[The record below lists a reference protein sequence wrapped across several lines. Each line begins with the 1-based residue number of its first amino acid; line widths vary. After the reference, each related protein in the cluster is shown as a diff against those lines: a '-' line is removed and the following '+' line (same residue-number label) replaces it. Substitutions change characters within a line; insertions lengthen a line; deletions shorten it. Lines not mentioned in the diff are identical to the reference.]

1 MKSKII
7 YKNEQLELIDEFID
21 IGYMA
26 ENFDAVDLNG
36 ENYKVKRANENR
48 NIQLFISFPNFEDFK
63 EEIIYF
69 DEFLSGAQIDIF
81 TYVIFAKKFDIS
93 YTFKKLTPLFDE
105 NDEFGELY
113 GTKIVSGCFED
124 KLTKSLFLIGKDGAI
139 YYIDMPQDLEK
150 SLDIEKIRTALNKT
164 YQTYTGTGCH

>member
-26 ENFDAVDLNG
+26 KNFDAVDLNG

-81 TYVIFAKKFDIS
+81 TYVIFAKKFDIP
-93 YTFKKLTPLFDE
+93 YTFKKLIPLFDE
-105 NDEFGELY
+105 NDEFGEL
-113 GTKIVSGCFED
+113 
-124 KLTKSLFLIGKDGAI
+124 
-139 YYIDMPQDLEK
+139 
-150 SLDIEKIRTALNKT
+150 
-164 YQTYTGTGCH
+164 